1 MLCGYADATDAGT
14 TVRCLVSVDD
24 VKRARQA
31 MTPDMTHHQ
40 IHAGLGQRARVDTTL
55 LPWVA
60 APSPGVHRRM
70 VERDGGEVLVL
81 GQDPATAGA
90 DWRAKLGI
98 VLQESRPLGAL
109 TVRETLR
116 LYAAYLPHP
125 RGVDEVIALVGLE
138 EQADQRAGRLSGG
151 QQRRLDVGVALIGN
165 PELVFLD
172 EPTTGFDPDA
182 RRQFWDVISGLRDL
196 GTTVFLTTHYM
207 DEAQVL
213 ADRVAVMR
221 DGKVAALG
229 TPAELQALRGDVEIR
244 FVLPTGLALDALPQ
258 LAKPTLLT
266 GGEVRVETTAA
277 TADLAALCTWAEGR
291 GLELEGLTVERP
303 TLEDVF
309 LAIAGPAWLAMPWCG
324 AGDACASD
332 DDRGPVRFGSPGWSV
347 GIAFWLAASGLSG
360 VVLASGFAKL
370 AIPLGALAALSMAA
384 AVLSLRGK
392 RDLGYL
398 GIATLAATLGAAA
411 LVGWAYDDTEIPAW
425 SFLAMAV
432 APTAMRIP
440 LPRTWWFAASVR
452 LAIVL
457 LVVGAAGGTAAVKG
471 GMLEPAD
478 GQDGSEYDYGYG
490 RLDDGS
496 VFEPPC
502 A

>member
-1 MLCGYADATDAGT
+1 MTGLLKRYGDRNVVDGLDLEVQQGEVLAFLGRNGAGKTTTTEILEGY
-14 TVRCLVSVDD
+14 R
-24 VKRARQA
+24 
-31 MTPDMTHHQ
+31 
-40 IHAGLGQRARVDTTL
+40 
-55 LPWVA
+55 
-60 APSPGVHRRM
+60 
-70 VERDGGEVLVL
+70 ERDGGEVLVL

-109 TVRETLR
+109 TVQETLR
-116 LYAAYLPHP
+116 LYAAYFPHP
-125 RGVDEVIALVGLE
+125 RPVDEVIALVGLE
-138 EQADQRAGRLSGG
+138 EQTDQRAGRLSGG

-258 LAKPTLLT
+258 LSKPTLLT
-266 GGEVRVETTAA
+266 GGEVRVETTAP

-309 LAIAGPAWLAMPWCG
+309 LAIAGDHAEA
-324 AGDACASD
+324 DA
-332 DDRGPVRFGSPGWSV
+332 
-347 GIAFWLAASGLSG
+347 
-360 VVLASGFAKL
+360 
-370 AIPLGALAALSMAA
+370 
-384 AVLSLRGK
+384 
-392 RDLGYL
+392 
-398 GIATLAATLGAAA
+398 
-411 LVGWAYDDTEIPAW
+411 
-425 SFLAMAV
+425 
-432 APTAMRIP
+432 
-440 LPRTWWFAASVR
+440 
-452 LAIVL
+452 
-457 LVVGAAGGTAAVKG
+457 
-471 GMLEPAD
+471 
-478 GQDGSEYDYGYG
+478 
-490 RLDDGS
+490 
-496 VFEPPC
+496 
-502 A
+502 